1 MLVAGGI
8 YVFGDVTDG
17 ERDIHFEAVELRDV
31 LVKRVQE
38 AMKAN
43 ERREHTEFAP
53 TTSAT
58 SETRVLNEEIEMEDL
73 RARQGKAKAVVQ
85 SSS

>member
-8 YVFGDVTDG
+8 YVLDVTDG

-38 AMKAN
+38 AMKAT
-43 ERREHTEFAP
+43 EQREHTEFAP

-73 RARQGKAKAVVQ
+73 KAREGKAKAVVQ
-85 SSS
+85 SSR

>member
-8 YVFGDVTDG
+8 CSFWDVADR

-38 AMKAN
+38 AMKAT
-43 ERREHTEFAP
+43 ERREHSEFAP
-53 TTSAT
+53 TTSST
-58 SETRVLNEEIEMEDL
+58 SETRVVNEEIEMEDL
-73 RARQGKAKAVVQ
+73 RARQGKAKATVQ